1 MLQEMEAALMTEDPR
16 LVSATYEMYP
26 ECVSDDSVLEQEFG
40 ERFNKI
46 ALLKARTSIKEL
58 SGGLTNRNFL
68 IETPAD
74 KYVARV
80 SSNSSSFL
88 SIDRGSEFINTT
100 IAGKGGVGAEVL
112 DYIPGE
118 GLLLISYISGKTF
131 GADDVAANLPRI
143 ATSLRN
149 LHALEPFDHEFNMFN
164 TQSNYL
170 KIVKEQ
176 GFRVPDGYVDFEPM
190 VAQIKKAFEVLFEG
204 LVPCNN
210 DLLPGNFIDDGKKI
224 WLIDYEYSGN
234 NDACFEIGNVW
245 AEAFQPIEALEEL
258 VTAYYGAH
266 RPDKVARAWLWA
278 LMAKYGWTLWASIQD
293 SVSEIEFDF
302 WEWGMSKYDLARS
315 EFTSEYFK
323 KALVA
328 VTTK

>member
-1 MLQEMEAALMTEDPR
+1 
-16 LVSATYEMYP
+16 
-26 ECVSDDSVLEQEFG
+26 
-40 ERFNKI
+40 
-46 ALLKARTSIKEL
+46 
-58 SGGLTNRNFL
+58 
-68 IETPAD
+68 
-74 KYVARV
+74 VARV
-80 SSNSSSFL
+80 SSNSSDFL

-143 ATSLRN
+143 ASSLRN

-170 KIVKEQ
+170 KIVKDQ

-323 KALVA
+323 SALVA

>member
-1 MLQEMEAALMTEDPR
+1 
-16 LVSATYEMYP
+16 MYP

-40 ERFNKI
+40 ERFNKF
-46 ALLKARTSIKEL
+46 ALLKSRTSIKEL

-68 IETPAD
+68 IETLTD

-80 SSNSSSFL
+80 SSNSSDFL

-190 VAQIKKAFEVLFEG
+190 VAHIKKAFEVLFEG

>member
-1 MLQEMEAALMTEDPR
+1 
-16 LVSATYEMYP
+16 MYP

-68 IETPAD
+68 IETPTD

-118 GLLLISYISGKTF
+118 GLLLISYISGKTY

-210 DLLPGNFIDDGKKI
+210 DLLPGNFIDDGTKI

-245 AEAFQPIEALEEL
+245 AEAFLPIEALEEL
-258 VTAYYGAH
+258 VTAYFGSH

-302 WEWGMSKYDLARS
+302 WEWGMSKYDLART

>member
-1 MLQEMEAALMTEDPR
+1 
-16 LVSATYEMYP
+16 MYP
-26 ECVSDDSVLEQEFG
+26 EWVSTGSGLEEEFSA
-40 ERFNKI
+40 RFNKV
-46 ALLKARTSIKEL
+46 ALLANRTSIKEL

-68 IETPAD
+68 IQTPTD

-80 SSNSSSFL
+80 SSNSSSL
-88 SIDRGSEFINTT
+88 LAINRGSEFTNST
-100 IAGKGGVGAEVL
+100 IAGNGGVGAKVL
-112 DYIPGE
+112 DYLPGE
-118 GLLLISYISGKTF
+118 GLLLISYITGKTY

-149 LHALEPFDHEFNMFN
+149 LHSLAPFDHEFNMFD
-164 TQSNYL
+164 TQKRYL
-170 KIVKEQ
+170 KIVQEH
-176 GFRVPDGYVDFEPM
+176 GFRIPEGYLDYAPM

-210 DLLPGNFIDDGKKI
+210 DLLPGNFIDDGQKI

-245 AEAFQPIEALEEL
+245 AEAFLPLEALEEL
-258 VTAYYGAH
+258 VTAYYGAY

-278 LMAKYGWTLWASIQD
+278 LVGKYGWSLWASIQD
-293 SVSEIEFDF
+293 SVSEIDFDF
-302 WEWGMSKYDLARS
+302 WQWGIAKYDLARS
-315 EFTSEYFK
+315 EFTSDYFK

-328 VTTK
+328 VTSK

>member
-1 MLQEMEAALMTEDPR
+1 
-16 LVSATYEMYP
+16 MYP
-26 ECVSDDSVLEQEFG
+26 ECVSDDSLLEQEFG

-68 IETPAD
+68 IETPAE

-80 SSNSSSFL
+80 SSNSSDFL

-118 GLLLISYISGKTF
+118 GLLLISYISGKTY

-210 DLLPGNFIDDGKKI
+210 DLLPGNFIDDGTKI

-315 EFTSEYFK
+315 EFTSDYFK

>member
-1 MLQEMEAALMTEDPR
+1 
-16 LVSATYEMYP
+16 MYP
-26 ECVSDDSVLEQEFG
+26 ECVSDDSALEQEFG

-46 ALLKARTSIKEL
+46 ALLKARTFIKEL

-68 IETPAD
+68 IETPEN

-80 SSNSSSFL
+80 SSNSSSLL
-88 SIDRGSEFINTT
+88 SINRESEFINTT

-118 GLLLISYISGKTF
+118 GLLLISYISGKTY
-131 GADDVAANLPRI
+131 GADDVASNLPRI

-190 VAQIKKAFEVLFEG
+190 VAQIKKAFETLFEG

-210 DLLPGNFIDDGKKI
+210 DLLPGNFIDDGTKI

>member
-1 MLQEMEAALMTEDPR
+1 
-16 LVSATYEMYP
+16 MYP
-26 ECVSDDSVLEQEFG
+26 KCVSDDSVLEQEFG

-46 ALLKARTSIKEL
+46 ALLKARISIKEL

-68 IETPAD
+68 IETLGD

-80 SSNSSSFL
+80 SSNSSDFL
-88 SIDRGSEFINTT
+88 AIDRGSEFINTT

-164 TQSNYL
+164 TQSNYF

-278 LMAKYGWTLWASIQD
+278 LMAKYGWTLWASIQV
-293 SVSEIEFDF
+293 SISEIEFDF

>member
-1 MLQEMEAALMTEDPR
+1 
-16 LVSATYEMYP
+16 MYP

-80 SSNSSSFL
+80 SSNSSDFL

-118 GLLLISYISGKTF
+118 GLLLISYISGKTY
-131 GADDVAANLPRI
+131 GAEDVAANLPRI

-176 GFRVPDGYVDFEPM
+176 GFRVPDAYVDFEPM

-210 DLLPGNFIDDGKKI
+210 DLLPGNFIDDGTKI

>member
-1 MLQEMEAALMTEDPR
+1 
-16 LVSATYEMYP
+16 MYP
-26 ECVSDDSVLEQEFG
+26 EWVSTGSGLEEEFSA
-40 ERFNKI
+40 RFNKV
-46 ALLKARTSIKEL
+46 ALLQSRTSIKEL

-68 IETPAD
+68 IETPDA

-80 SSNSSSFL
+80 SSNSSSL
-88 SIDRGSEFINTT
+88 LAINRDSEFNNST
-100 IAGKGGVGAEVL
+100 IAGDGGVGAKVL
-112 DYIPGE
+112 DYLPRE
-118 GLLLISYISGKTF
+118 GLLLISYITGKTYSA
-131 GADDVAANLPRI
+131 GDVAANLPRI
-143 ATSLRN
+143 ASSLKD
-149 LHALEPFDHEFNMFN
+149 LHGLQAFDHEFNMFN
-164 TQSNYL
+164 TQKNYL
-170 KIVKEQ
+170 AIVQEQ
-176 GFRVPDGYVDFEPM
+176 GFRIPDNYLTFEPL
-190 VAQIKKAFEVLFEG
+190 VADIKKAFEVLFEG

-210 DLLPGNFIDDGKKI
+210 DLLPGNFIDDGQKI

-245 AEAFQPIEALEEL
+245 AEAFLPIEALEEL
-258 VTAYYGAH
+258 VSAYYGEY

-278 LMAKYGWTLWASIQD
+278 LMAKYGWTLWASIQN
-293 SVSEIEFDF
+293 SVSDIEFDF

>member
-1 MLQEMEAALMTEDPR
+1 
-16 LVSATYEMYP
+16 MYP

-68 IETPAD
+68 IETPSD

-80 SSNSSSFL
+80 SSNSSDFL

-112 DYIPGE
+112 DYIPGD
-118 GLLLISYISGKTF
+118 GLLLISYISGKTY

-164 TQSNYL
+164 TQSNYF
-170 KIVKEQ
+170 KIVKDQ

-224 WLIDYEYSGN
+224 WLIYYEYSGN

-258 VTAYYGAH
+258 VTAYFGAH

-328 VTTK
+328 VTNK

>member
-1 MLQEMEAALMTEDPR
+1 
-16 LVSATYEMYP
+16 MYP

-80 SSNSSSFL
+80 SSNSSDFL

-164 TQSNYL
+164 TQSNYF

-328 VTTK
+328 VTSK

>member
-1 MLQEMEAALMTEDPR
+1 
-16 LVSATYEMYP
+16 MYP

-80 SSNSSSFL
+80 SSNSSDFL

-118 GLLLISYISGKTF
+118 GLLLISYISGKTYS
-131 GADDVAANLPRI
+131 ADDVAANLPRI

-164 TQSNYL
+164 TQSNYF
-170 KIVKEQ
+170 KIVKDQ

-210 DLLPGNFIDDGKKI
+210 DLLPGNFIDDGTKI

>member
-1 MLQEMEAALMTEDPR
+1 
-16 LVSATYEMYP
+16 MYP

-46 ALLKARTSIKEL
+46 ALLKTRTSIKEL

-68 IETPAD
+68 IETLTD

-131 GADDVAANLPRI
+131 GAEDVAANLPRI

-164 TQSNYL
+164 TQNNYL

-302 WEWGMSKYDLARS
+302 WEWGMSKYDLART
-315 EFTSEYFK
+315 EFTSDYFK

-328 VTTK
+328 VTSK

>member
-1 MLQEMEAALMTEDPR
+1 
-16 LVSATYEMYP
+16 MYP

-68 IETPAD
+68 IETPEN

-80 SSNSSSFL
+80 SSNSSSLL
-88 SIDRGSEFINTT
+88 SINRESEFINTT

-118 GLLLISYISGKTF
+118 GLLLISYISGKTY

-210 DLLPGNFIDDGKKI
+210 DLLPGNFIDDGTKI

>member
-1 MLQEMEAALMTEDPR
+1 
-16 LVSATYEMYP
+16 MYP
-26 ECVSDDSVLEQEFG
+26 ECVPADSVLEQEFSQL
-40 ERFNKI
+40 FNKVP
-46 ALLKARTSIKEL
+46 LLENRTSIKEL

-68 IETPAD
+68 VQTPVD

-80 SSNSSSFL
+80 SSNSSSLL
-88 SIDRGSEFINTT
+88 SIDRGSEFINST
-100 IAGKGGVGAEVL
+100 IAGNGGVGAKVL
-112 DYIPGE
+112 DYLPGE

-131 GADDVAANLPRI
+131 GAEDVGANLPRI
-143 ATSLRN
+143 ATSLQN
-149 LHALEPFDHEFNMFN
+149 LHALEVFDHEFNMFN
-164 TQSNYL
+164 TQKNYL
-170 KIVKEQ
+170 KIVQEQ
-176 GFRVPDGYVDFEPM
+176 GFRVPDGYLDFEPM

-210 DLLPGNFIDDGKKI
+210 DLLPGNFIDDGQKI

-245 AEAFQPIEALEEL
+245 AEAFLPIEALETL
-258 VTAYYGAH
+258 VSAYYGGY

-278 LMAKYGWTLWASIQD
+278 LMAKYGWTLWASIQN
-293 SVSEIEFDF
+293 SVSDIEFDF

-323 KALVA
+323 KALLA

>member
-1 MLQEMEAALMTEDPR
+1 
-16 LVSATYEMYP
+16 MYP
-26 ECVSDDSVLEQEFG
+26 ECVSDDSLLEQEFG

-68 IETPAD
+68 IETPAE

-80 SSNSSSFL
+80 SSNSSDFL

-143 ATSLRN
+143 ANSLRN

-302 WEWGMSKYDLARS
+302 WEWGMSKYDLAKS

>member
-1 MLQEMEAALMTEDPR
+1 
-16 LVSATYEMYP
+16 MYP
-26 ECVSDDSVLEQEFG
+26 ECVPADSVLEQEFG
-40 ERFNKI
+40 ERFNKF
-46 ALLKARTSIKEL
+46 ALLAQRTSIKEL

-68 IETPAD
+68 IETLTD

-80 SSNSSSFL
+80 SSNSSDFL
-88 SIDRGSEFINTT
+88 AIDRGSEFINTT

-118 GLLLISYISGKTF
+118 GLLLISYISGKTY
-131 GADDVAANLPRI
+131 GAADVSANLPRI

-164 TQSNYL
+164 TQSNYF

-245 AEAFQPIEALEEL
+245 AEAFLPIEALEEL
-258 VTAYYGAH
+258 VTAYFGSH

-328 VTTK
+328 VTSK

>member
-1 MLQEMEAALMTEDPR
+1 
-16 LVSATYEMYP
+16 MYP

-80 SSNSSSFL
+80 SSNSSDFL

-118 GLLLISYISGKTF
+118 GLLLISYISGKTY
-131 GADDVAANLPRI
+131 GAEDVAANLPRI

-176 GFRVPDGYVDFEPM
+176 GFRVPDAYVDFEPM

-210 DLLPGNFIDDGKKI
+210 DLLPGNFIDDGTKI

-278 LMAKYGWTLWASIQD
+278 LMAKYGWSLWASIQD

>member
-1 MLQEMEAALMTEDPR
+1 
-16 LVSATYEMYP
+16 MYP

-80 SSNSSSFL
+80 SSNSSDFL

-164 TQSNYL
+164 TQSNYF

-258 VTAYYGAH
+258 VSAYYGAH

>member
-1 MLQEMEAALMTEDPR
+1 
-16 LVSATYEMYP
+16 MYP

-46 ALLKARTSIKEL
+46 ALLAKRTSIKEL

-68 IETPAD
+68 IETPGD

-80 SSNSSSFL
+80 SSNSSDFL
-88 SIDRGSEFINTT
+88 AIDRGSEFINTT

-118 GLLLISYISGKTF
+118 GLLLISYISGKTY

-176 GFRVPDGYVDFEPM
+176 GFRVPNGYVDFEPM

-328 VTTK
+328 AAQK